1 MERISQQTI
10 DEIMNV
16 ADIVEVIGEYV
27 QLQPAGKSYK
37 GLCPFHNEKT
47 PSFFVNKEKHLFNCF
62 GCGEKGNAASFLM
75 KYKNLTYIEALKNLA
90 DRYRIPL
97 EIESTNNQL
106 DKFNRYYEINRTA
119 LDYYQLALTHLETGK
134 PALDYLKKRGIDIKT
149 IQQFEIGFAP
159 NDMDVLFKNLKTKYQ
174 ELDLLDI
181 GLVKKHQDGHYYD
194 LFRNRIIFPIK
205 NAQGKVIGF
214 SGRIYQ
220 ASETEPKYVN
230 SPFTQIFTK
239 GEVLYNLDKA
249 IPIMKQMKRV
259 VLYEGF
265 MDVIA
270 SVRAGVNEAIATM
283 GTALT
288 IEQARLIKKH
298 TDNIILCYDGDSAGF
313 EAMMKAIQILENE
326 KLMVNLV
333 VLPEKL
339 DPDEYVKK
347 YSLEKYREYINTQQ
361 IDPFEFKYQ
370 YLRKHSDL
378 KRAGGIERFKLSVFD
393 LIKDTSATVSELY
406 LRKLATDTSVDFQ
419 TVKTDYR
426 DYQLSKV
433 ITKNQ
438 NEAKQKMIHIAISN
452 KYVLAETALLNY
464 YIDSP
469 EYRAIIQN
477 DLVGVFCAD
486 DLNREI
492 LLTIDDVLE
501 TSSHSPNLRE
511 VVLSRFKNEKL
522 LKAEL
527 ILKPKHDY
535 TLIELDD
542 CINQIKERN
551 LLSEEN
557 AIREK
562 QRQLDPLIDVD
573 EYKKLSADVLS
584 IRQRRE
590 NIWKKTKSSKN

>member
-75 KYKNLTYIEALKNLA
+75 KYKNLTYVEALKNLA

-249 IPIMKQMKRV
+249 IPVIKQMKRV

-347 YSLEKYREYINTQQ
+347 YSLEKYQNYINTQQ

-393 LIKDTSATVSELY
+393 LIKETSATVSELY
-406 LRKLATDTSVDFQ
+406 LKKLATDTSVDFQ

-438 NEAKQKMIHIAISN
+438 NESKQKLIHIAISN

-477 DLVGVFCAD
+477 GLVGVFCAD

-511 VVLSRFKNEKL
+511 TVLSRFKNEKL

-551 LLSEEN
+551 LISEEN

-562 QRQLDPLIDVD
+562 QRQLDPHIDVD

>member
-10 DEIMNV
+10 DEILNV
-16 ADIVEVIGEYV
+16 VDIVEVIGEYV

-37 GLCPFHNEKT
+37 GLCPFHNEKS
-47 PSFFVNKEKHLFNCF
+47 PSFFVNKEKHIFNCF
-62 GCGEKGNAASFLM
+62 GCGEKGNAAGFLM
-75 KYKNLTYIEALKNLA
+75 KYKNLTYVEALKNLA

-97 EIESTNNQL
+97 EIETTNNQQ
-106 DKFNRYYEINRTA
+106 DKYNRYYEINRTA

-194 LFRNRIIFPIK
+194 LFRNRIIFLIK
-205 NAQGKVIGF
+205 NALGKVIGF

-220 ASETEPKYVN
+220 PSETDPKYVN

-249 IPIMKQMKRV
+249 IPVMKQMKRV

-270 SVRAGVNEAIATM
+270 SVRAGITEAIATM

-326 KLMVNLV
+326 KLIVNLV

-347 YSLEKYREYINTQQ
+347 YSLEKYREYVNTQQ

-370 YLRKHSDL
+370 YLKKHADL
-378 KRAGGIERFKLSVFD
+378 KKAGGIERFKLSVFD
-393 LIKDTSATVSELY
+393 LIKDTSATVTELY
-406 LRKLATDTSVDFQ
+406 LRKLATDTLVDFL
-419 TVKTDYR
+419 TVRTDYR
-426 DYQLSKV
+426 DYQLSKA

-438 NEAKQKMIHIAISN
+438 TDAKQKLIHIAISN
-452 KYVLAETALLNY
+452 KYILAEIALLNY

-477 DLVGVFCAD
+477 DLVGVFCSD
-486 DLNREI
+486 ELNRDI
-492 LLTIDDVLE
+492 LLTVDDVLE
-501 TSSHSPNLRE
+501 TSPNSENLRE
-511 VVLSRFKNEKL
+511 IVLSRFKNEKL
-522 LKAEL
+522 MKAEL
-527 ILKPKHDY
+527 ILKPKNAY
-535 TLIELDD
+535 SLVELED

-551 LLSEEN
+551 LINEEN
-557 AIREK
+557 SIRDR
-562 QRQLDPLIDVD
+562 QRQLDSRVD
-573 EYKKLSADVLS
+573 GEEYKKLSADVLS